1 MPKTEVKVTDIFEF
15 IHSIAPFDTQAVWD
29 NSGLLIG
36 GKDNVVNK
44 IAVCLDV
51 TDDTVSQAI
60 DFGADLIVSHHPV
73 IWDPL
78 KFVDFDT
85 PVGRAIRNGVSII
98 SAHTNWDLAQGGV
111 NDVLANLLGLA
122 DIKPLAEEGEEAMLR
137 VGKLKT
143 PVPAEEFAE
152 VVSTALDTVVRVA
165 NPTKMIQTVAV
176 CGGSGASFLPALPA
190 YKVDALVTG
199 DAKHNDYLDAVSL
212 DMALLAAGHYETE
225 TVSMPVLMELLTKEF
240 KNLDYKYI
248 ESVPAIYIG

>member
-1 MPKTEVKVTDIFEF
+1 MSKTEVKVSDIFEF

-78 KFVDFDT
+78 KSVDFDT

-111 NDVLANLLGLA
+111 NDVLANLLGFA
-122 DIKPLAEEGEEAMLR
+122 DVKPLAEEGEEAMLR

-143 PVPAEEFAE
+143 SVPAEEFAE

-165 NPTKMIQTVAV
+165 NPAKMIQTVAV
-176 CGGSGASFLPALPA
+176 CGGSGASFLPTLPA

-212 DMALLAAGHYETE
+212 DIALLAAGHYETE

-240 KNLDYKYI
+240 ENLDYKYI